1 LTRTS
6 ACALLTLLLATPLH
20 AQGVR
25 GTAVSTARLIELRPL
40 RADTVTSDSI
50 VLRAGERDQALAFT
64 QDVRLTAWGFGVAG
78 LSATTYLRARA
89 EFGGGPVWPRS
100 DDAFDALIAYVE
112 YDRDPVRLRLGRQ
125 TSLGGLGFASY
136 DGLSALVQ
144 PGPRLSAELYGG
156 RSLARGLVEPRSE
169 VLQGF
174 EQFVPDPS
182 VLLLGASLA
191 ATPIAGVSLSTRY
204 QREIFADRGA
214 LVSER
219 ASVEMLVS
227 AFQPL
232 RLDASADWDFAFGR
246 AGKADVRATLPITSG
261 FRVEGAARRYVPYFE
276 LWTIWGFFDPVAWH
290 EGEARVSWTRPSG
303 GFTAALS
310 GALRRYEETNTG
322 ILGPVIERD
331 TKRFALDA
339 RWDVT
344 EQWSL
349 DGSFQRETGFG
360 ASFGGADLGARWTPA
375 RATWVRAFVTAF
387 EQIEE
392 FRIGEG
398 SVLGGG
404 ASAEL
409 PLGSRFSIGGG
420 VSVYRQSS
428 TRVDEPDWSQRRAW
442 ISLRA
447 DLGRDPGLVTA
458 RRSP

>member
-1 LTRTS
+1 MTRTIAS
-6 ACALLTLLLATPLH
+6 ALLTLVLATPLH

-40 RADTVTSDSI
+40 RTDTISRDSI
-50 VLRAGERDQALAFT
+50 VLRAGERDRAIAFT
-64 QDVRLTAWGFGVAG
+64 QDVRLTAWGFGIAG

-89 EFGGGPVWPRS
+89 DFGSGPVWPRS

-112 YDRDPVRLRLGRQ
+112 YDREPVRLRLGRQ

-136 DGLSALVQ
+136 DGLSALVRR
-144 PGPRLSAELYGG
+144 GPRLSAELYGG

-174 EQFVPDPS
+174 EQFVPDRS
-182 VLLLGASLA
+182 VLLLGASVA
-191 ATPIAGVSLSTRY
+191 ATPFAGVSLSTRY
-204 QREIFADRGA
+204 QREIFANRGA

-219 ASVEMLVS
+219 ASVEAFVS
-227 AFQPL
+227 ALRPL
-232 RLDASADWDFAFGR
+232 TLDASADWDFAFGR
-246 AGKADVRATLPITSG
+246 AGKADVRATLPLFSG
-261 FRVEGAARRYVPYFE
+261 VRVEAAGRRYVPYFE

-290 EGEARVSWTRPSG
+290 EGEVRVSWTRPDG
-303 GFTAALS
+303 GLMAAVT
-310 GALRRYEETNTG
+310 GALRRYDETNTG
-322 ILGPVIERD
+322 ILGPEIERD
-331 TKRFALDA
+331 TKRIALDV

-344 EQWSL
+344 ERWSV

-360 ASFGGADLGARWTPA
+360 ASFGGSDIGARWTPA

-404 ASAEL
+404 ASAEM
-409 PLGSRFSIGGG
+409 PLIDRLSLAGG
-420 VSVYRQSS
+420 VSIYQHSS
-428 TRVDEPDWSQRRAW
+428 TRSDQPDWSQRRAW

-447 DLGRDPGLVTA
+447 DLGRDPGRVSA
-458 RRSP
+458 RRAP